1 MEIDPATG
9 TPVCG
14 VAGSKSK
21 DALSP
26 PPPPEKSAWTFD
38 YGSKDYEEI
47 MRDFNDD
54 FSVDKSLVENVV
66 ASAHFVHSI
75 VSEMKHIFLDER
87 AYQDLCGFN
96 TLMREVQ
103 TSVSRL
109 ADFASA
115 YENKSSAGDPPPRA
129 NEFLQRVEMDEV
141 KSSLNTVQ
149 EGLAEVKAILKDRG
163 PTIPKGQHLPP
174 YRSQA
179 SPAWGNIRLASAS
192 PITSSTPMQTKG
204 ITALSRSSPLLP
216 FGEIIYNNALMMHNV
231 KVAKDVNRK
240 EFFAALINRRLN
252 GRIVPIS
259 VEDIDE
265 VTRNDDLTTTN
276 DDDPST
282 FTIFFNADFKSTKL
296 IFENSF
302 CFSNHQIEEK
312 VWLSPLLSPWEVK
325 LRANA
330 RRLAYQICKD
340 VHKDKEWWNSIK
352 VYESGYS
359 LKLKIFP
366 VGSGAKPPRI
376 VRFSLVGLT
385 SAKDPGLK
393 SGLSLLL
400 SKVKFGS
407 VALND
412 EEDKSNDDSV

>member
-1 MEIDPATG
+1 MGDI
-9 TPVCG
+9 
-14 VAGSKSK
+14 
-21 DALSP
+21 
-26 PPPPEKSAWTFD
+26 
-38 YGSKDYEEI
+38 
-47 MRDFNDD
+47 NDD
-54 FSVDKSLVENVV
+54 FSVDKSLAENAV
-66 ASAHFVHSI
+66 ASAHFVYSI
-75 VSEMKHIFLDER
+75 TAKMKNIYGKD
-87 AYQDLCGFN
+87 DIKIN
-96 TLMREVQ
+96 TLIREVVS
-103 TSVSRL
+103 SVQRL
-109 ADFASA
+109 SDFAIA
-115 YENKSSAGDPPPRA
+115 DMNKSSVGDPPPRA
-129 NEFLQRVEMDEV
+129 NDFLQRIEV
-141 KSSLNTVQ
+141 VDIQSSLNTVQ
-149 EGLAEVKAILKDRG
+149 EGLAEVKALLSKDRG
-163 PTIPKGQHLPP
+163 PNLPKGQHLPP
-174 YRSQA
+174 HRSEA
-179 SPAWGNIRLASAS
+179 SPVWGNNIIRLASAS
-192 PITSSTPMQTKG
+192 PITSTPMQTKG
-204 ITALSRSSPLLP
+204 ITALHRSSPLLP

>member
-1 MEIDPATG
+1 MEIDPITG

-14 VAGSKSK
+14 VAGSKRK
-21 DALSP
+21 DAPPLSSP
-26 PPPPEKSAWTFD
+26 PPPDMSVWAYAFGRKS
-38 YGSKDYEEI
+38 KEYEEI
-47 MRDFNDD
+47 MGDINDD
-54 FSVDKSLVENVV
+54 FSVDKSLAENAV
-66 ASAHFVHSI
+66 ASAHFVYSI
-75 VSEMKHIFLDER
+75 TAKMKSIYGKD
-87 AYQDLCGFN
+87 DIKIN
-96 TLMREVQ
+96 TLIREVES
-103 TSVSRL
+103 SVQRL
-109 ADFASA
+109 SDFAIA
-115 YENKSSAGDPPPRA
+115 DMNKSSVGDPPPRA
-129 NEFLQRVEMDEV
+129 NELLQRIEMDEV

-179 SPAWGNIRLASAS
+179 SSAWGNNIRLASAS

-366 VGSGAKPPRI
+366 VGSGAKPSRI